1 MRMFS
6 LRHKTP
12 LAWAH
17 NAILDMD
24 ALLLDHAACERK
36 AAAMGMSFVVKYPDR
51 LEIIDPLIHFA
62 REELEHFQQVC
73 RLLVRR
79 GLVLDHDE
87 PDRYV
92 NLLHK
97 KVRTGRDERF
107 LDRLVVAAVIEARG
121 TERLGLVTDVL
132 EDPELKALYR
142 RLTRAEDR
150 HKDLFLDLATHYF
163 EPAAISDRLS
173 YFLDEEAIAIQAV
186 PFRSAIH

>member
-1 MRMFS
+1 MLS

-12 LAWAH
+12 VAWAE
-17 NAILDMD
+17 NAILNMD

-51 LEIIDPLIHFA
+51 LKIIDPLIHFA

-79 GLVLDHDE
+79 NLVLDHDE
-87 PDRYV
+87 PDLYV
-92 NLLHK
+92 NLIHK
-97 KVRTGRDERF
+97 KVRTGREERF
-107 LDRLVVAAVIEARG
+107 LDRLVVASVIEARG
-121 TERLGLVTDVL
+121 TERLALLTDVV

-150 HKDLFLDLATHYF
+150 HKDLFLELATHYF
-163 EPAAISDRLS
+163 DSRNIEERLD
-173 YFLDEEAIAIQAV
+173 YFLDEEAAAIQAV

>member
-1 MRMFS
+1 MLT

-12 LAWAH
+12 TAWAEH
-17 NAILDMD
+17 AIKDID
-24 ALLLDHAACERK
+24 ALLIDHAACERK

-51 LEIIDPLIHFA
+51 LEILDPLIHFA

-87 PDRYV
+87 PDLYV

-97 KVRTGRDERF
+97 KIRTGREERF
-107 LDRLVVAAVIEARG
+107 LDRLVVASVIEARG
-121 TERLGLVTDVL
+121 TERLALLTEII
-132 EDPELKALYR
+132 EDPELKHLYR

-150 HKDLFLDLATHYF
+150 HKDLFVELATHYF
-163 EPAAISDRLS
+163 EETAIDERLD
-173 YFLDEEAIAIQAV
+173 YFLDEEATAIQAV